1 MKTGEVSGGCGGSE
15 RVAALFYRV
24 EERRVVEVCRGDR
37 KGGRFD
43 LQRRQGR
50 QSGLLDRLIGRTGIA
65 GDMDEGVCVFGI

>member
-1 MKTGEVSGGCGGSE
+1 VKTGEVSGRRGGSE
-15 RVAALFYRV
+15 RVAALYRV

-65 GDMDEGVCVFGI
+65 GDVDEGVCVFGI